1 MVSTSKQKLSFMF
14 VRPQKYTWNSIFL
27 TRNLVWPILLVSLFC
42 QKHLAE
48 CLVIFISSGRIQ
60 LILFPAPALAELGSA
75 QLKLVFPISQ
85 NMIKNIRKIINF
97 WCYIQLQTCFF
108 QFFKAPPPHEKILD
122 PPMVCLDKLCIILP
136 LKWSQSIIL

>member
-48 CLVIFISSGRIQ
+48 CLVIFISTGRIQ
-60 LILFPAPALAELGSA
+60 LILFPATAPALAELGSA
-75 QLKLVFPISQ
+75 QLKLVFAISQ
-85 NMIKNIRKIINF
+85 NKLKNIFSLPPTAVHILFPN
-97 WCYIQLQTCFF
+97 
-108 QFFKAPPPHEKILD
+108 FFKCRPHKKI
-122 PPMVCLDKLCIILP
+122 PGSTPFIHILYF
-136 LKWSQSIIL
+136 LIN